1 MNTPPAQDR
10 RAAAWA
16 ARRLVAFTLLSVAPV
31 ALGQGP
37 VERVNAFYSSI
48 AESQRSDLVLLPVLA
63 ELEQPPIGADELQQ
77 SMLLPAGSSNWD
89 RAESWATGE
98 PQVAVLEALD
108 QITQGEDARTAMA
121 FGQAYGPGVSR
132 ALIARGMY
140 TELGDPPSLSAATF
154 GYMPK
159 LDDMACLVH
168 VEATRRAAAGDVAGA
183 LDVLTDWL
191 FFARQM
197 ADRAFMREA
206 LWGYSQ
212 MMDAFERIR
221 DVAYTDSRGDKA
233 LRLEQILAAIA
244 RLDDRKIVGLE
255 RLTLPRADRIAVEQ
269 LIGRVFD
276 RTGELN
282 AGAFS
287 SAMAAVGSNERP
299 LRLFSEAA
307 RWSGA
312 ADGHANRTQT
322 EALLATIAADFDARW
337 RLDPFE
343 QRHNTPPAF
352 AQADGNSRMAV
363 IDAAMDDATV
373 LIAMR
378 QQLRAEAAGTRTA
391 LGIVGFFYQ
400 SVTNFPPTLAS
411 IRPRWTAELEADP
424 YNPDRGRVRTP
435 PFEYFVPMRDTGAQG
450 GGPHEMSVVARDANF
465 SLNLRNDQFVL
476 YSVGPNRSKEWARF
490 VSDDPQAVQ
499 GDYLIWP
506 PVISLLRIDLRQ
518 EGLLE

>member
-1 MNTPPAQDR
+1 M
-10 RAAAWA
+10 
-16 ARRLVAFTLLSVAPV
+16 V
-31 ALGQGP
+31 
-37 VERVNAFYSSI
+37 
-48 AESQRSDLVLLPVLA
+48 
-63 ELEQPPIGADELQQ
+63 
-77 SMLLPAGSSNWD
+77 
-89 RAESWATGE
+89 
-98 PQVAVLEALD
+98 
-108 QITQGEDARTAMA
+108 
-121 FGQAYGPGVSR
+121 FGQPYGPGVPR
-132 ALIARGMY
+132 PLIASGMY

-154 GYMPK
+154 GYLPK

-206 LWGYSQ
+206 AWGYSQ
-212 MMDAFERIR
+212 MLDAFERIR
-221 DVAYTDSRGDKA
+221 DVVYVDSRGDKT
-233 LRLEQILAAIA
+233 LGLDQIQAAIA
-244 RLDDRKIVGLE
+244 RLEERKIVGLE

-269 LIGRVFD
+269 LVARVFD

-287 SAMAAVGSNERP
+287 SAMAAVGSSERP

-312 ADGHANRTQT
+312 AEGHADRAET
-322 EALLATIAADFDARW
+322 EAMLATIVADFDARW
-337 RLDPFE
+337 RLDPFD
-343 QRHNTPPAF
+343 QRHNTPSAF
-352 AQADGNSRMAV
+352 AQADGNSRLAV
-363 IDAAMDDATV
+363 IDAAMDDATA

-391 LGIVGFFYQ
+391 LGIVGYFYQ
-400 SVTNFPPTLAS
+400 AQTTFPPTLAS

-435 PFEYFVPMRDTGAQG
+435 PLEYFVPMRDTEAQG
-450 GGPHEMSVVARDANF
+450 GGPHELSVVARDSNF

-476 YSVGPNRSKEWARF
+476 YSVGPNRSKDWARF
-490 VSDDPQAVQ
+490 VSDDPRAVQ

-506 PVISLLRIDLRQ
+506 PVISLLRLDLQQ